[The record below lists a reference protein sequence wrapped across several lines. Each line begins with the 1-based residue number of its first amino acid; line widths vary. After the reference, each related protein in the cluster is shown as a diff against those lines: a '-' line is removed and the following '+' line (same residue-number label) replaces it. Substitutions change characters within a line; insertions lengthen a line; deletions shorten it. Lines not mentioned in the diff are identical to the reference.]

1 MKLKRAIEI
10 QKEEYNLHYKG
21 VGRNIATEA
30 FLDIGRSLK
39 VLIDIAE
46 RCLKKADRFNEI

>member
-21 VGRNIATEA
+21 VGRNIATKA

>member
-21 VGRNIATEA
+21 VGKNIATKG

-39 VLIDIAE
+39 ILIELAE
-46 RCLKKADRFNEI
+46 RCLKESQI